1 MTINFSD
8 PIHRGLR
15 EQSADLTMT
24 VPGEEL
30 IARAERRQQRRR
42 LASTGAGV
50 LAAAVA
56 AVGVSIG
63 LPSTSAPA
71 FAVATQSDGDIVVT
85 IHDLNDAA
93 GFEQALRDR
102 GVDVDV
108 DSATNAQN
116 CAEPKS
122 LLGGT
127 EGSRIDP
134 GDVHRGP
141 AGAGQGSTPPLV
153 DPPGE
158 IPTEPPATLTQD
170 GEDWTL
176 RIPAESL
183 LKQVH
188 FLLTR
193 HPNGDLDV
201 AWQLSGGTHR
211 VIAQYCQMR

>member
-1 MTINFSD
+1 MMINSD
-8 PIHRGLR
+8 PIHRGLH

-108 DSATNAQN
+108 DNANGQN
-116 CAEPKS
+116 CAEPKA
-122 LLGGT
+122 LTGGS
-127 EGSRIDP
+127 ESSGIDP

-141 AGAGQGSTPPLV
+141 AGSGEGSVPPLV
-153 DPPGE
+153 DPPGK

-188 FLLTR
+188 FLLTT